1 MKDFGFRPVFEDF
14 WQVWGLSFL
23 QEHKKRRTRESKTPH
38 AEMPNAARGN
48 CNPRTRRLKSPYREL
63 KITTCR
69 FCNYSVSFLQLQRVV
84 IVTTPSG
91 CSYRGRAASTKSRCQ
106 SCKAGFCTSRCSCS
120 FPCYRAGNASSRA
133 ELEVRLV
140 DVVLLVTLGRR
151 RGR

>member
-1 MKDFGFRPVFEDF
+1 LKDFGFRPVFEDF

-69 FCNYSVSFLQLQRVV
+69 FCNYSVSLLLLHQADVPTGEEQLLPNLDAKVARQDFVRPVV
-84 IVTTPSG
+84 
-91 CSYRGRAASTKSRCQ
+91 RAVSHAIEQGMRQAVQ
-106 SCKAGFCTSRCSCS
+106 SSK
-120 FPCYRAGNASSRA
+120 
-133 ELEVRLV
+133 
-140 DVVLLVTLGRR
+140 
-151 RGR
+151 